1 MNTSIDWAEL
11 QSRTGCPH
19 NVYSDSVGLRVIELL
34 LGEAFIRETTRGA
47 VEWHPQCLLMMG
59 ILRILESETAVR
71 EAYRI
76 YTSAVD
82 RDTKAGCLSV
92 MREIPNSK
100 SLEYYAE
107 LLDDPDVAEQA
118 VQLLEKQLWYSDSLR
133 EDAAV
138 LRMIEMA
145 EHHADPAVRE
155 TAMLIRERYFT
166 DSDFTD
172 T

>member
-1 MNTSIDWAEL
+1 MKRHEPSEADSSHGACMITPIDWAEL

-19 NVYSDSVGLRVIELL
+19 NVYSDSVGLRAIEWL

-59 ILRILESETAVR
+59 KV
-71 EAYRI
+71 
-76 YTSAVD
+76 
-82 RDTKAGCLSV
+82 
-92 MREIPNSK
+92 
-100 SLEYYAE
+100 
-107 LLDDPDVAEQA
+107 LDDPDVAEQA